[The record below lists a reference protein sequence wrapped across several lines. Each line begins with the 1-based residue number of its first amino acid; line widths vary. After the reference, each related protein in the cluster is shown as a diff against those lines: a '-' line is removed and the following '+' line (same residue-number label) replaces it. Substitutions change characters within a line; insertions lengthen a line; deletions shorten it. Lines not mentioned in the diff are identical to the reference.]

1 LLFYIRKLFSLRL
14 RARSFFFKTKILPP
28 LIFYFLSPFAP
39 LCYVFPTLCLSLF
52 FFPFSSKIPP
62 VIFFSGRSLFSLLY
76 YFPFFFSFFFFS
88 VLPLF
93 LFFTLQLPPSF
104 YFVSLPLFISRKRE
118 RGHPALS
125 RQGAGLHQ
133 GGEGRERGK

>member
-1 LLFYIRKLFSLRL
+1 
-14 RARSFFFKTKILPP
+14 
-28 LIFYFLSPFAP
+28 
-39 LCYVFPTLCLSLF
+39 
-52 FFPFSSKIPP
+52 
-62 VIFFSGRSLFSLLY
+62 
-76 YFPFFFSFFFFS
+76 
-88 VLPLF
+88 LPLF

-133 GGEGRERGK
+133 GGEGRERKIVALQGNIIAFSSSVLCACRGRRRLTAPFKTAPFASFSLSLFLTVHETAPFCPKRAVSFKRK